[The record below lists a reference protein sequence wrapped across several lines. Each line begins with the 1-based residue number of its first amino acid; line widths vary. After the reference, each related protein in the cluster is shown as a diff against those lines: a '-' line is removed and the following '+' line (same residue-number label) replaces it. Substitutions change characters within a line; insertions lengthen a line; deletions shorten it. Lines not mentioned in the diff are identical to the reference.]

1 MEGKMNTT
9 MIALAMASIMIIVG
23 LFLRANVK
31 PLRKMLVPTCVIAG
45 VLGLIF
51 MNLVAPNINMGG
63 VNVKVYTDIVNVLFT
78 ISFIAIG
85 LTSNEE
91 NTKKKKVGWCV
102 EQSAWVSSGV
112 FYMD

>member
-1 MEGKMNTT
+1 MNTT

-51 MNLVAPNINMGG
+51 MNLVACRLLHAPSHF
-63 VNVKVYTDIVNVLFT
+63 LF
-78 ISFIAIG
+78 SLYF
-85 LTSNEE
+85 LH
-91 NTKKKKVGWCV
+91 W
-102 EQSAWVSSGV
+102 
-112 FYMD
+112 M